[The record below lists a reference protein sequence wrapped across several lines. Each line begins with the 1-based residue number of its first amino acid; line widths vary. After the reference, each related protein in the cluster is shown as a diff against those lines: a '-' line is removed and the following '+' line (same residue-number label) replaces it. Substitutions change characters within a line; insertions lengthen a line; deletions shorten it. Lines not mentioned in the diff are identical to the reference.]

1 MPHEGAYLQRGNACL
16 NCRRRKQRC
25 DGGRPACRKC
35 IHYKRASQCAYNDEK
50 RLTRVQVLESRLQQ
64 LEGLIQMQNTSQDD
78 APSLDKPTPATSSHP
93 RPGNSLSPYET
104 DYSIPKRIADHLL
117 VVFFQHL
124 YHYNFPISI
133 PRFRSIIDLPMTDA
147 RRPHPVLL
155 NAIFIL
161 ACQHTRES
169 DSFQYREA
177 FRARAYSHL
186 EDKASHRSRP
196 LDFILGISLIARSS
210 LNVGDIHRARELAGN
225 RFPLS
230 RLVQSLDSPANAL
243 ELTERINL
251 WWCVYLIDRD
261 TSSESGIHSSIT
273 DENILGP
280 YETNGNPI
288 QDVAGNTATI
298 TSLYDSA
305 PNNRATSIHGDV
317 VLAVRVKATA
327 LLDRSRRLASNV
339 ASRSIDVTSPAFA
352 REFLAVDQAV
362 TRFRQSLPTC
372 ITQPY
377 PRGAI
382 IDTEMEDIYLCSQQA
397 PGELGFLCYTVSMA
411 HIYSLGAI
419 LHLHGLFSAGS
430 ETHRAA
436 VVRAAKDLG
445 NIVVEIDFVDSS
457 RIHASVGS
465 RTGRPAPQLV
475 NLAYVDVL
483 LPRLRSLAKV
493 YPGLGEHACPL
504 IPTLRDVSHAGFLPL
519 SANRTQEIEELLE

>member
-64 LEGLIQMQNTSQDD
+64 LEGLIQMQNSSQDD

-210 LNVGDIHRARELAGN
+210 LNVGDIHRARELAGIAMN
-225 RFPLS
+225 LAIECNLHQIGSPSAASSNL
-230 RLVQSLDSPANAL
+230 LTPPANAL

-251 WWCVYLIDRD
+251 WC
-261 TSSESGIHSSIT
+261 
-273 DENILGP
+273 
-280 YETNGNPI
+280 
-288 QDVAGNTATI
+288 
-298 TSLYDSA
+298 A

-372 ITQPY
+372 ITQPSSW
-377 PRGAI
+377 RIGI
-382 IDTEMEDIYLCSQQA
+382 
-397 PGELGFLCYTVSMA
+397 LCYTVSMA

-445 NIVVEIDFVDSS
+445 NIVVEIDFVI
-457 RIHASVGS
+457 RAEY
-465 RTGRPAPQLV
+465 TP
-475 NLAYVDVL
+475 L
-483 LPRLRSLAKV
+483 L
-493 YPGLGEHACPL
+493 G
-504 IPTLRDVSHAGFLPL
+504 
-519 SANRTQEIEELLE
+519 